1 MSEMIDKSIRE
12 IEREKTRSS
21 SSRKEADHG
30 AKKNAEQGQMGAV
43 GVTAKTWY
51 ERDIRLKS
59 SRSLNH
65 NSRCAFAMIFSFHYL
80 CVHEGNVS
88 YLCFL
93 LIVKL

>member
-1 MSEMIDKSIRE
+1 MKMSFLFGKRKTSAGFPLVLFTFCDLMSEMIDKSIRE

-65 NSRCAFAMIFSFHYL
+65 NSRH
-80 CVHEGNVS
+80 
-88 YLCFL
+88 
-93 LIVKL
+93 